1 MKEKTLERKLFQREK
16 GREERMREENFLDL
30 KNMRFQTKRPAKS
43 PEEQMKKDLDKIIE
57 VED

>member
-1 MKEKTLERKLFQREK
+1 
-16 GREERMREENFLDL
+16 MREENFLDL